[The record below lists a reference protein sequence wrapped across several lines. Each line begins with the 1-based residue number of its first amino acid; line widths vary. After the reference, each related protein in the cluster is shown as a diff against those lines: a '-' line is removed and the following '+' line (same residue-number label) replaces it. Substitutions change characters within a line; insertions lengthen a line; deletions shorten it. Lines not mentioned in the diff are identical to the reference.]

1 MTFCISHHDRS
12 LTINVTSAQSDST
25 SAPQVAASSTLAL
38 VHYLERQG
46 VLNAPRVEQL
56 TGLAMSE
63 LTDPDRRV
71 PADAHYRLWEHAEL
85 VTGDPA
91 VGLHAGKVVDPERMG
106 LVGHVFFN
114 CDTLGEAV
122 TQYVR
127 LHRLI
132 NESVFLSFEQTADQ
146 AILCWQPDMAEHYCR
161 QDMDRTLAAAITR
174 TRHFIHPGIRAE
186 WVEIAHPAPVYADEY
201 EKLLGG
207 PVRFDCGITRL
218 AFNSRHLGH
227 PIPRR
232 NPYVYSA
239 VLKQVNTLL
248 ARLQSRRSFGRRIR
262 RLISKQM
269 ATERIDADSLARQCH
284 MSRQTLYRKLKK
296 EGLSFHG
303 LVEQVRQDKALRYVA
318 ADQYALG
325 EIAFLLGFSELS
337 AFSRAFKRWT
347 GTSPAEYRARR
358 LATSGP
364 YGHRADEGAQ

>member
-1 MTFCISHHDRS
+1 M
-12 LTINVTSAQSDST
+12 TSAQRDPA
-25 SAPQVAASSTLAL
+25 SAPLVAASSTLAL
-38 VHYLERQG
+38 VNYLERQG
-46 VLNAPRVEQL
+46 VLNPPRVEKL

-85 VTGDPA
+85 VTGDPG
-91 VGLHAGKVVDPERMG
+91 VGLHAGQVVDPERMG

-146 AILCWQPDMAEHYCR
+146 AILCWQPDRSEHYCR

-174 TRHFIHPGIRAE
+174 TRHFIHPGIRAD
-186 WVEIAHPAPVYADEY
+186 WVDIAHPAPNYADEY

-218 AFNSRHLGH
+218 AFSSRYLGH

-239 VLKQVNTLL
+239 VLKQVNSLL
-248 ARLQSRRSFGRRIR
+248 ARLQTRRSFGRKIR

-269 ATERIDADSLARQCH
+269 ATEKIDADSLARQCH

-318 ADQYALG
+318 ADQYSLG

-347 GTSPAEYRARR
+347 GTSPAEYRARHLLP
-358 LATSGP
+358 LASDNSRPPVGN
-364 YGHRADEGAQ
+364 GEH

>member
-1 MTFCISHHDRS
+1 MI
-12 LTINVTSAQSDST
+12 SAQPDTASE
-25 SAPQVAASSTLAL
+25 PLVAASSTLAL

-46 VLNAPRVEQL
+46 VLNLSRVEQL
-56 TGLAMSE
+56 TGLAMTE

-71 PADAHYRLWEHAEL
+71 PADAHYRLWEHAEH
-85 VTGDPA
+85 VTGDPG
-91 VGLHAGKVVDPERMG
+91 VGLHAGQVVDPERMG

-132 NESVFLSFEQTADQ
+132 NESVFLSFEQTGDQ
-146 AILCWQPDMAEHYCR
+146 AILCWQPDLAEHYCR

-174 TRHFIHPGIRAE
+174 TRHFIHPDIRAE
-186 WVEIAHPAPVYADEY
+186 WADIGHPAPAYADEY

-232 NPYVYSA
+232 NPYIYSA
-239 VLKQVNTLL
+239 MLKQVNSLL
-248 ARLQSRRSFGRRIR
+248 ARLQTRRSFGRKIR

-269 ATERIDADSLARQCH
+269 ATEKIDADTLARQCH

-303 LVEQVRQDKALRYVA
+303 LVEQVRQDKALRYVSTNY
-318 ADQYALG
+318 YALG

-347 GTSPAEYRARR
+347 GTSPAEYRATH
-358 LATSGP
+358 LAPPET
-364 YGHRADEGAQ
+364 DEKPPAAGNRKQ